1 MPAIN
6 IRQTKVWLPALLGL
20 ALLAVVIFRVVQ
32 ASIPEEPMPSVEEIR
47 EARGVSVT
55 VAEVTRGPL
64 EVWRQY
70 SGTAAG
76 RQEGVLRSR
85 SDDPVAE
92 VLVSV
97 GARVRA
103 GQVLVRMAGDGIEAR
118 RRQAEAA
125 TAQARRVLD
134 RMRPLHEAGAI
145 SDQEWDQVTTQHELA
160 VADLAAVRAMV
171 ELTSPLSGTVTEV
184 LARPG
189 LVTRGGDPLVRVS
202 DLGEVLVYLHVSPA
216 DATELRAGQAARA
229 TNGATG
235 RVQRVALQADPA
247 TRMVE
252 VTVAFPPE
260 AGLVA
265 GTYATV
271 EVRVAERP
279 EAVQVPAIAIREG
292 TVWVVGA
299 DDRVARRPVRTGL
312 QGNGRTE
319 VVEGLEPGE
328 RVVTEGAAL
337 LSDGAAVRIVSA
349 GER

>member
-1 MPAIN
+1 MPATT

-20 ALLAVVIFRVVQ
+20 ALIAIVIFRVVQ

-47 EARGVSVT
+47 EAQGVSVM

-64 EVWRQY
+64 EVWRQH

-97 GARVRA
+97 GERVRD

-125 TAQARRVLD
+125 AAQAQRVLD

-145 SDQEWDQVTTQHELA
+145 SYQEWDQVTTQLELA
-160 VADLAAVRAMV
+160 LADLAAVRAMV
-171 ELTSPLSGTVTEV
+171 ELTSPLTGTVTEV

-202 DLGEVLVYLHVSPA
+202 DLGEVLVSLHVSPA
-216 DATELRAGQAARA
+216 DAAELRPGQAARA
-229 TNGATG
+229 ANGAMG
-235 RVQRVALQADPA
+235 RVQRVALQADPMS
-247 TRMVE
+247 RLVE

-265 GTYATV
+265 GTYATI
-271 EVRVAERP
+271 EVRVAARED
-279 EAVQVPAIAIREG
+279 AVKAPATGIRDG
-292 TVWVVGA
+292 VAWVVGA
-299 DDRVARRPVRTGL
+299 DNRVSRRVVRAGL
-312 QGNGRTE
+312 QGNGLVE
-319 VVEGLEPGE
+319 VLEGLEAGE
-328 RVVTEGAAL
+328 RVVVDGAAL
-337 LSDGAAVRIVSA
+337 LSEGAMVRVVA
-349 GER
+349 GREG